1 MKKILHIN
9 LHMHTFFFFKENLK
23 FVAYFDCAIDYRD
36 GISSGVYY
44 FLTDRCRGS
53 NYSLDE
59 YIDKRYRVARTF

>member
-9 LHMHTFFFFKENLK
+9 LHMHTFFFFKEN

-44 FLTDRCRGS
+44 FLTQ
-53 NYSLDE
+53 
-59 YIDKRYRVARTF
+59 V

>member
-44 FLTDRCRGS
+44 FLTQ
-53 NYSLDE
+53 
-59 YIDKRYRVARTF
+59 V